1 MSEAYKILSAALDEA
16 ITDAWQ
22 DKSQLKQNTMSAEI
36 EVPQEHTPVER
47 KSV

>member
-16 ITDAWQ
+16 IAYARKE
-22 DKSQLKQNTMSAEI
+22 KSQLKQNTMSAEI